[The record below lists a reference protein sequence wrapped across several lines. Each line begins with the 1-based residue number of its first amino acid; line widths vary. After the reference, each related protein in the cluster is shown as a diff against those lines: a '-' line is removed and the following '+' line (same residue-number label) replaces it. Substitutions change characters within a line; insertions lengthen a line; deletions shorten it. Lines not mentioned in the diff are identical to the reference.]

1 MAYKKINKVIYLDDE
16 EMVWCSKEK
25 DYIPAVEFE
34 LDKNGNFK
42 MWCMKCSKSMVA
54 EQRDLYVECAKKRR
68 DYDVE
73 QSKILLQN
81 IGYDYESEYSIHE
94 QFLIKHNLVK

>member
-1 MAYKKINKVIYLDDE
+1 MKR
-16 EMVWCSKEK
+16 WC
-25 DYIPAVEFE
+25 
-34 LDKNGNFK
+34 G
-42 MWCMKCSKSMVA
+42 A

-73 QSKILLQN
+73 QSRILLQN

-94 QFLIKHNLVK
+94 QFLIKHNLIK

>member
-1 MAYKKINKVIYLDDE
+1 MGYKKINKVVYLDDE

-25 DYIPAVEFE
+25 EYIPAVEFE

-42 MWCMKCSKSMVA
+42 MWCIKCAQAMS
-54 EQRDLYVECAKKRR
+54 EDQREMYVQCAKNRK
-68 DYDVE
+68 DFDSE
-73 QSKILLQN
+73 QSKILLEN
-81 IGYDYESEYSIHE
+81 IGYKYDSEYTIHE